1 MCVFVDA
8 FLRRCVTCV
17 RRGGFL
23 IRNGREA
30 SNVPIFRTREMY
42 RGGNS
47 TSRLERKERA
57 RE

>member
-30 SNVPIFRTREMY
+30 SNVPIFRTRD
-42 RGGNS
+42 
-47 TSRLERKERA
+47 LEEETTIRVLKEKNA